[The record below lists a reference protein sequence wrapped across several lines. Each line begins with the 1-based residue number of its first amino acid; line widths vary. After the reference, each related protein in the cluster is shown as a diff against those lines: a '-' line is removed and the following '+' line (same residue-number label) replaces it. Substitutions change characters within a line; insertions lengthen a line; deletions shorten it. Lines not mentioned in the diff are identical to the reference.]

1 MNSNKY
7 IITKCGCV
15 IEKNNFS
22 DNEIN
27 WIKSDLT
34 VRPSSTFI
42 SNNFFNVY
50 VENENQLFLP
60 KFYALEKFSIPSIV
74 DNNSGDN
81 IDNINFLL
89 ELRDEQKKI
98 ISPILNAYKTN
109 GGGILSLPCG
119 FGKTIMALYFV
130 AQLKKKTLIIVHREF
145 LTKHWHDKITECL
158 KDVNVKIIRSTDTKL
173 PECDIAI
180 CMLQTLSIKEF
191 PNGYFDSFGHIII
204 DEVHRVSTTIFSTIF
219 FKINSNY
226 MLGLSATPERK
237 DNMTKVIKWHIG
249 NIINVKC
256 VKHIININVKR
267 FVLNTNIGKAL
278 NNKESIFSN
287 KITKLLDDDN
297 RNKII
302 VSVIMDELRD
312 CPERHFLVLSD
323 RVDHL
328 KKLKIIINN
337 NGFSSVGLFIG
348 EMNVENLEMSKK
360 CKIILGTYSIANEG
374 LDIPSLNCIVLASP
388 KNEVFQTVGRISRL
402 QELQENKKST
412 IPLIIDFIDIIPV
425 FITESEKR
433 LSLYTKHKYNITDY
447 IYNEN
452 KKAFIKNET
461 KDRNYNIYLMGEKIT
476 ENKHITK
483 NDSLIDN
490 LFNEFHKH

>member
-1 MNSNKY
+1 MNNKY
-7 IITKCGCV
+7 TITKRGCV

-22 DNEIN
+22 DSEIN

-50 VENENQLFLP
+50 IENENQLFLP

-81 IDNINFLL
+81 IDNITFLL

-98 ISPILNAYKTN
+98 ISPILDSYKKN

-145 LTKHWHDKITECL
+145 LTKHWHDKIKECL
-158 KDVNVKIIRSTDTKL
+158 KNVNVKIIRSTDTKL
-173 PECDIAI
+173 PQCDIAI
-180 CMLQTLSIKEF
+180 CMLQTLSIKDF
-191 PNGYFDSFGHIII
+191 PIDYFDSFGHIII

-249 NIINVKC
+249 NIINVKF
-256 VKHIININVKR
+256 VKHEININVKR
-267 FVLNTNIGKAL
+267 FVLNTNIGKVL
-278 NNKESIFSN
+278 NNNESIFSN

-302 VSVIMDELRD
+302 VSVLISELKE

-323 RVDHL
+323 RVEHL
-328 KKLKIIINN
+328 KKLKIMINN
-337 NGFSSVGLFIG
+337 NGIDSVGLFIG
-348 EMNVENLEMSKK
+348 EMNGTNLELSKK

-374 LDIPSLNCIVLASP
+374 LDIPSLNCVVLASP
-388 KNEVFQTVGRISRL
+388 KNEVFQTIGRISRL
-402 QELQENKKST
+402 QESHENKKYV

-433 LSLYTKHKYNITDY
+433 LSLYNKNKYNITDY
-447 IYNEN
+447 IYDKN
-452 KKAFIKNET
+452 KKEFAKNET
-461 KDRNYNIYLMGEKIT
+461 KNRNYNIYLMGEKIT

-483 NDSLIDN
+483 NDELIDN
-490 LFNEFHKH
+490 LFNDFHKY